1 MTAIRGGLDMR
12 GKASFLYR
20 LWKDHSGATPI
31 ESVITLV
38 IFGAVLTGAMILVE
52 DSISLVIDNL

>member
-1 MTAIRGGLDMR
+1 MR

>member
-1 MTAIRGGLDMR
+1 MR
-12 GKASFLYR
+12 NTVSFLYR
-20 LWKDHSGATPI
+20 LWKDHSGATRF

-38 IFGAVLTGAMILVE
+38 IFGAVLAGTMILVE